1 MLAMP
6 LVYEQRVWGVLYAHT
21 FRQREFSDHEVN
33 LWSALAA
40 QAAGAVRNLWLSQ
53 QSQTWQEMTRD
64 ADACTDLRS
73 LYRLFAERAMEA
85 FHADFAVFYPYDP
98 TTRPERLIQDDVT
111 VVGTL
116 KKTWQPPT
124 GGLGGCVYR
133 SVDEPPSGLLIVND
147 LAAEQGRYGSHLA
160 QREGVKAFVAVRV
173 DVIPE
178 GESER
183 RRAGMLFLNYRH
195 RTAFA
200 PSDFGSL
207 QAAANHVAATVLRL
221 QALALAQRRSE
232 ALRSQMEA
240 VMEILKAFRAKSVR
254 ESVLNAIAK
263 QVRKMFGGDIYG
275 VLEYDREKG
284 LFVLR
289 GVSGTKDAR
298 FTLEDA
304 GKFKPFLEHTAPI
317 RISDATQ
324 HDVMK
329 ESGFVRRNGI
339 QSLVIY
345 PLRCSGEPVGLLFE
359 NYKEMREVD
368 DGHVNAVLP
377 FADLAAVVISEAR
390 LRDSL
395 EATRKRLERRMFLTW
410 VSMIEASWRH
420 GVVTK
425 ASAVRNHVALV
436 QRRLQECSAS
446 VSVHDEIKTA
456 VDAIDTLANAIA
468 SAPPRVPQSWEMEP
482 EVFPLGPLLV
492 EMAQRESGPP
502 AGDVR
507 VQIVADVQ
515 DLGDVQ
521 ISGYRRWIIYA
532 LELLLENARNAMP
545 EGGTIRLV
553 ARRVGDWAE
562 VRIRDAGKGIPESIQ
577 QKVFREPVRSGRDP
591 RRMGMGCVLAATVVE
606 EHGGTIEVERT
617 GPEGTTVLFR
627 LPLAGGIG

>member
-1 MLAMP
+1 
-6 LVYEQRVWGVLYAHT
+6 
-21 FRQREFSDHEVN
+21 
-33 LWSALAA
+33 
-40 QAAGAVRNLWLSQ
+40 
-53 QSQTWQEMTRD
+53 
-64 ADACTDLRS
+64 
-73 LYRLFAERAMEA
+73 MEA

-133 SVDEPPSGLLIVND
+133 SVDEAASGLLIVND
-147 LAAEQGRYGSHLA
+147 LAAEQGRCGSHLA

-221 QALALAQRRSE
+221 QALALAQRR
-232 ALRSQMEA
+232 MEA
-240 VMEILKAFRAKSVR
+240 VMEILKAFRAEDGR
-254 ESVLNAIAK
+254 EPILNAIAE
-263 QVRKMFGGDIYG
+263 QVRKMFGGDIYS

-289 GVSGTKDAR
+289 GVSGTEDPS
-298 FTLEDA
+298 FTLGDT
-304 GKFKPFLEHTAPI
+304 GKFRPFLGQMAPI
-317 RISDATQ
+317 RISDVAR
-324 HDVMK
+324 DKVMRK
-329 ESGFVRRNGI
+329 SGFVRRNGI
-339 QSLVIY
+339 QSLVIS

-359 NYKEMREVD
+359 NYREMREAD

-377 FADLAAVVISEAR
+377 FADLAAIVISEAR

-425 ASAVRNHVALV
+425 AVAVRNHVALV
-436 QRRLQECSAS
+436 QKRLQECSAS

-456 VDAIDTLANAIA
+456 VDAIDTLADDIA

-545 EGGTIRLV
+545 EGGTIRLA

-562 VRIRDAGKGIPESIQ
+562 VRIRDAGKGIPESIKQ
-577 QKVFREPVRSGRDP
+577 RMFQEPVPSGRDP
-591 RRMGMGCVLAATVVE
+591 RGMGMGCLLAATVVE
-606 EHGGTIEVERT
+606 EHGGTIEVEDT
-617 GPEGTTVLFR
+617 GPEGTTVLLR